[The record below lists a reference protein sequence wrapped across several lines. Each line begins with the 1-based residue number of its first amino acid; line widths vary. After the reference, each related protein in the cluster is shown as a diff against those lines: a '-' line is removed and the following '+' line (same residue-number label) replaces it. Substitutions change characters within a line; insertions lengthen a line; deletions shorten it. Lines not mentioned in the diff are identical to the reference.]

1 MYMMNEDFLLPA
13 YQKLYA
19 ALNSLERFSKGQDL
33 FDNIACIDS
42 FLAEFRNV
50 TFVLQ
55 KSLAHTDYVYVY
67 ERLRD
72 KYLKNPQCSWLVNK
86 RNEVLKEKPFALEKQ
101 LILNLYLPHT
111 RGVFPSE
118 KFTIE
123 DEVDYITLIES
134 VKNII
139 ENIPAIEVYFST
151 EFIYKEV
158 GSDVNLFETTGYG
171 INSIL
176 SLLTDLDKEIGID
189 VSKSR
194 ETIQEKISKL
204 RVHKVP
210 QDAWFTD
217 DYVFYRKGNIFQK
230 GSRIE
235 VITPNTSGIKYTQLC
250 ELLGIATTDDLV
262 QDTFEAFKLMH
273 IISFSK
279 QRRIMPTLLTL
290 TKDGVLSMVMYD
302 SSIKT
307 TTYRKINEIASNI
320 KSGADIIA
328 VFLVGEMIYYNNP
341 EMLNLDYR
349 HRVKKIHSEMLSF
362 NKVTKDGAVQYLISS
377 EAILDNSK
385 KCIFPTLTKVETDD
399 SLSFVYPI
407 IEAFSLISSNE

>member
-1 MYMMNEDFLLPA
+1 MTQDFLLPA

-42 FLAEFRNV
+42 FLAEYRNI

-55 KSLAHTDYVYVY
+55 KSLAYTDYVSAY

-72 KYLKNPQCSWLVNK
+72 KYLKNPQCSWLLNK

-101 LILNLYLPHT
+101 LILNLYLPHIK
-111 RGVFPSE
+111 GVFPSE

-158 GSDVNLFETTGYG
+158 GTDVNLFATIDYG
-171 INSIL
+171 VNSIL
-176 SLLTDLDKEIGID
+176 SLLTDLDKVISIEA
-189 VSKSR
+189 SKSR
-194 ETIQEKISKL
+194 EIIQDKISKL
-204 RVHKVP
+204 KFLKVP
-210 QDAWFTD
+210 KEAWFVD
-217 DYVFYRKGNIFQK
+217 DYVFYREDKIFEKGDRLEI
-230 GSRIE
+230 
-235 VITPNTSGIKYTQLC
+235 ITPTSTGVEYTKFC
-250 ELLGIATTDDLV
+250 ELLGVEITNDFV
-262 QDTFEAFKLMH
+262 QDTFEAFKRMH

-279 QRRIMPTLLTL
+279 QKKIMPTLLTL
-290 TKDGVLSMVMYD
+290 TNDGILYMVMYD
-302 SSIKT
+302 SSVKT
-307 TTYRKINEIASNI
+307 TTYRKINEIASDI

-328 VFLVGEMIYYNNP
+328 VFHVGEMIYYNNP
-341 EMLNLDYR
+341 ELLNLDYR
-349 HRVKKIHSEMLSF
+349 YRMMDAHAEMLSF
-362 NKVTKDGAVQYLISS
+362 NKVTKDSEEQYLISS
-377 EAILDNSK
+377 EAIISNAKD
-385 KCIFPTLTKVETDD
+385 CVFPNLTKVKTDD
-399 SLSFVYPI
+399 IVSFMYPI
-407 IEAFSLISSNE
+407 VEAFNTIS

>member
-101 LILNLYLPHT
+101 LILNLYFPHT

-158 GSDVNLFETTGYG
+158 GTDVNLFATIDYG
-171 INSIL
+171 VNSIL
-176 SLLTDLDKEIGID
+176 SLLTDLDKVISIEA
-189 VSKSR
+189 SKSR
-194 ETIQEKISKL
+194 EIIQDKISELKFL
-204 RVHKVP
+204 KVP
-210 QDAWFTD
+210 KEAWFVD
-217 DYVFYRKGNIFQK
+217 DYVFYREDKIFEKGD
-230 GSRIE
+230 RIE
-235 VITPNTSGIKYTQLC
+235 FITPVSTGIKYDMFC
-250 ELLGIATTDDLV
+250 ESLGVGITNDFV
-262 QDTFEAFKLMH
+262 QDTFEAFKRMH

-279 QRRIMPTLLTL
+279 QKKIMPTLLTL
-290 TKDGVLSMVMYD
+290 TNDGILYMVMYD
-302 SSIKT
+302 SSVKT
-307 TTYRKINEIASNI
+307 TTYRKINEIASDI

-328 VFLVGEMIYYNNP
+328 VFHVGEMIYYNNP
-341 EMLNLDYR
+341 ELLNLDYR
-349 HRVKKIHSEMLSF
+349 YRMMDTHTEMLSF
-362 NKVTKDGAVQYLISS
+362 NKVTKESEEQYLISS
-377 EAILDNSK
+377 EALIDNVK
-385 KCIFPTLTKVETDD
+385 DCVFPTLTRVETDD
-399 SLSFVYPI
+399 TFSFVLPI
-407 IEAFSLISSNE
+407 IEAFSVISSNE

>member
-1 MYMMNEDFLLPA
+1 M
-13 YQKLYA
+13 
-19 ALNSLERFSKGQDL
+19 ERFSKGQDL

-42 FLAEFRNV
+42 FWLN
-50 TFVLQ
+50 FVMLHLFA

-217 DYVFYRKGNIFQK
+217 DYVFYRRVIFFKKGLELKLSPLIHQEL
-230 GSRIE
+230 S
-235 VITPNTSGIKYTQLC
+235 TPNY
-250 ELLGIATTDDLV
+250 V
-262 QDTFEAFKLMH
+262 
-273 IISFSK
+273 
-279 QRRIMPTLLTL
+279 
-290 TKDGVLSMVMYD
+290 
-302 SSIKT
+302 
-307 TTYRKINEIASNI
+307 N
-320 KSGADIIA
+320 
-328 VFLVGEMIYYNNP
+328 
-341 EMLNLDYR
+341 
-349 HRVKKIHSEMLSF
+349 
-362 NKVTKDGAVQYLISS
+362 YL
-377 EAILDNSK
+377 A
-385 KCIFPTLTKVETDD
+385 
-399 SLSFVYPI
+399 
-407 IEAFSLISSNE
+407 

>member
-1 MYMMNEDFLLPA
+1 MTQDLLLPA
-13 YQKLYA
+13 FQKLYA

-55 KSLAHTDYVYVY
+55 KSLAHTGHVSVY

-151 EFIYKEV
+151 EFVYKEV
-158 GSDVNLFETTGYG
+158 GSDVNLFGTIDYG
-171 INSIL
+171 VNTIL
-176 SLLTDLDKEIGID
+176 LLLTDLDKEISIEA
-189 VSKSR
+189 SKSR
-194 ETIQEKISKL
+194 KIIQDKISKL
-204 RVHKVP
+204 KFLKVP
-210 QDAWFTD
+210 KETWFVD
-217 DYVFYRKGNIFQK
+217 DYVFYRDDKIFEKGDRSEI
-230 GSRIE
+230 
-235 VITPNTSGIKYTQLC
+235 ITPVSTGIKYAMFC
-250 ELLGIATTDDLV
+250 ELLGVGITNDFV
-262 QDTFEAFKLMH
+262 QDTFEAFKRMH

-279 QRRIMPTLLTL
+279 QKKIMPTLLTL
-290 TKDGVLSMVMYD
+290 TNDGILSMVMYD
-302 SSIKT
+302 STIKT
-307 TTYRKINEIASNI
+307 TTYRKINEIASDI

-328 VFLVGEMIYYNNP
+328 VFLVGEMICYNNP
-341 EMLNLDYR
+341 ELFNLDYR
-349 HRVKKIHSEMLSF
+349 YRIMDTHIEMLSF
-362 NKVTKDGAVQYLISS
+362 NKVTKEGAVQYLISS
-377 EAILDNSK
+377 EAIMDNAK
-385 KCIFPTLTKVETDD
+385 DCVFPTLTRVETDD
-399 SLSFVYPI
+399 TFSFVYPI
-407 IEAFSLISSNE
+407 VEAFSLIA

>member
-1 MYMMNEDFLLPA
+1 MNEDFLLPA

-42 FLAEFRNV
+42 FLAEYRNI

-55 KSLAHTDYVYVY
+55 KSLAHTDYVSAY

-111 RGVFPSE
+111 RGVFPSK

-123 DEVDYITLIES
+123 DEVDYISLIES

-158 GSDVNLFETTGYG
+158 GTDVNLFATIDYG
-171 INSIL
+171 VNSIL
-176 SLLTDLDKEIGID
+176 SLLTDLDKVISIEA
-189 VSKSR
+189 SKSR
-194 ETIQEKISKL
+194 EIIQDKISELKFL
-204 RVHKVP
+204 KVP
-210 QDAWFTD
+210 KEAWFVD
-217 DYVFYRKGNIFQK
+217 DYVFYREDKIFEKGD
-230 GSRIE
+230 RIE
-235 VITPNTSGIKYTQLC
+235 FIPPVFKRIKYAKFC
-250 ELLGIATTDDLV
+250 KSLGVGITNDFV
-262 QDTFEAFKLMH
+262 QDTFEAFKRMH
-273 IISFSK
+273 IFCFSIQK
-279 QRRIMPTLLTL
+279 KIMPTLLTL
-290 TKDGVLSMVMYD
+290 TNDGILSMVMYD
-302 SSIKT
+302 STIKT
-307 TTYRKINEIASNI
+307 TTYRKINEIASDI

-328 VFLVGEMIYYNNP
+328 VFHVGEMIYYNNP
-341 EMLNLDYR
+341 ELLNLDYR
-349 HRVKKIHSEMLSF
+349 DRMIDAHTEMLSF
-362 NKVTKDGAVQYLISS
+362 NKVTKESEEQYLISS
-377 EAILDNSK
+377 EAIIDNVK
-385 KCIFPTLTKVETDD
+385 DCVFPTLTRVETDD
-399 SLSFVYPI
+399 TFSFVSPI
-407 IEAFSLISSNE
+407 IEAFSVISSNE

>member
-1 MYMMNEDFLLPA
+1 MNDDFLLPA

-33 FDNIACIDS
+33 FDNIACIDN
-42 FLAEFRNV
+42 FLAEYRNI

-55 KSLAHTDYVYVY
+55 KSLAHTDYVSAY

-72 KYLKNPQCSWLVNK
+72 KYLKNPQCSWLINK

-158 GSDVNLFETTGYG
+158 GSDVNLFATIDYG
-171 INSIL
+171 VNTIL
-176 SLLTDLDKEIGID
+176 LLLTDLDKEISIEA
-189 VSKSR
+189 SKSR
-194 ETIQEKISKL
+194 KIIQDKISKL
-204 RVHKVP
+204 KFLKVP
-210 QDAWFTD
+210 KEAWFVD
-217 DYVFYRKGNIFQK
+217 DYVFYREDKIFEKGDRSEI
-230 GSRIE
+230 
-235 VITPNTSGIKYTQLC
+235 ITPVSMGIKYAVFC
-250 ELLGIATTDDLV
+250 ELLGVGITNDFV
-262 QDTFEAFKLMH
+262 QDTFEAFKRMH

-279 QRRIMPTLLTL
+279 QKKIMPTLLTL
-290 TKDGVLSMVMYD
+290 TNDGILSMVMYD
-302 SSIKT
+302 STIKT
-307 TTYRKINEIASNI
+307 TTYRKINEIASDI

-328 VFLVGEMIYYNNP
+328 VFHVGEMIYYNNP
-341 EMLNLDYR
+341 ELLNLDYR
-349 HRVKKIHSEMLSF
+349 YRMMDAHAEMLSF
-362 NKVTKDGAVQYLISS
+362 NKVTKESEEQYLISS
-377 EAILDNSK
+377 EAIIDNVK
-385 KCIFPTLTKVETDD
+385 DCVFPTLTRVETDD
-399 SLSFVYPI
+399 TFSFVSPI
-407 IEAFSLISSNE
+407 IEAFSVISSNE